1 MTEKKSNRGLIIGLV
16 AALLSAIGI
25 IYLMAKVIR
34 DFSAKLNTTEGDD
47 YIPDWSDEDSFDV
60 DLAEDLATPDSDE

>member
-1 MTEKKSNRGLIIGLV
+1 MSEKKSNRGLVIGLLV
-16 AALLSAIGI
+16 ALVGAVGVIC
-25 IYLMAKVIR
+25 LMAKVIR

-60 DLAEDLATPDSDE
+60 DLSENLSSPDSDD